1 MDILTIIIVCLS
13 ILFGYIL
20 FKHYLENFHKTN
32 KSRVVIA
39 REVNTPIDNNIITIT
54 STTIDNI

>member
-1 MDILTIIIVCLS
+1 MDTLTIIIVCLS

-39 REVNTPIDNNIITIT
+39 REVNTPIDNNIIRTY
-54 STTIDNI
+54 